1 MLTVGE
7 ILKKTREKQN
17 LSLSE
22 VEKNIKVREKFLRAV
37 EANDWSL
44 FSSKIY
50 INGIIKNYVRFLG
63 LDEKKILAFFRRD
76 YEKKEETKFKKRVAS
91 HYLTPESKKY
101 LIIVFIVS
109 ILLIFSYFV
118 YQLKVFLSPPS
129 FNLVSPA
136 KVKFTVEKKINI
148 VGKTE
153 KDTSIFIGGDKI
165 YQNKDGIFEYELP
178 LKEGKNELIIE
189 LVGANGKKTKVE
201 KVFYKNSPK

>member
-7 ILKKTREKQN
+7 ILKKTREKNN
-17 LSLSE
+17 LSLIE
-22 VEKNIKVREKFLRAV
+22 VEKHIKVRERFLRAI

-50 INGIIKNYVRFLG
+50 ITGIIKNYSRLLG

-76 YEKKEETKFKKRVAS
+76 YGKKEEVKFKKRVAS

-101 LIIVFIVS
+101 LMIIFIVS
-109 ILLIFSYFV
+109 LIIIFCYFG
-118 YQLKVFLSPPS
+118 YQVKLFLSPPS
-129 FNLVSPA
+129 FSLISPT
-136 KVKFTVEKKINI
+136 KINFTVEKKINI

-153 KDTSIFIGGDKI
+153 KDTSILIGGDKI
-165 YQNKDGIFEYELP
+165 YQNKEGIFEYELP
-178 LKEGKNELIIE
+178 LHQGRNILLIE

-201 KVFYKNSPK
+201 KIFYKNLPK